1 MILLRTNKRGTSYWR
16 HPRWMVMLEKFGQK
30 AKSALRDFLA
40 DSPVTR
46 QYRRELEVEKLKSF
60 PTITVP
66 EHWES
71 GVLLSDKIEHYATRH
86 QMIEPF
92 FLSKL
97 KPAAYELSVGDLYS
111 IGGKTFTLSA
121 DRPDEEIVIKPF
133 EVVVIQTLERLNLP
147 EFMIARWNVRVR
159 WAYQGLLWVGAAQ
172 VDPGYRGFLSCP
184 LYNLSDSTVRLRRG
198 QEIAVM
204 DFVTTTQPT
213 DESRKYRYNPYKRSR
228 VLFEDYEP
236 NELKSALATQAQE
249 RLHSVEQSV
258 KELGARVDAAI
269 IVIATAVGILVAGL
283 ALFVS
288 KEYPEV
294 ITRFSPTYL
303 VALVALI
310 TAILAFIHS
319 TYRHIVV
326 ERRRFL
332 ALFVF
337 DFLTVAVLIWAL
349 LDLRAIIARSGSVPP
364 PTTPPTQTEKA
375 KP

>member
-1 MILLRTNKRGTSYWR
+1 MI
-16 HPRWMVMLEKFGQK
+16 Q
-30 AKSALRDFLA
+30 
-40 DSPVTR
+40 
-46 QYRRELEVEKLKSF
+46 
-60 PTITVP
+60 
-66 EHWES
+66 
-71 GVLLSDKIEHYATRH
+71 
-86 QMIEPF
+86 PF
-92 FLSKL
+92 FASKL

-111 IGGKTFTLSA
+111 IGGKTFTLSP
-121 DRPDEEIVIKPF
+121 DRPEQEIVIKPF
-133 EVVVIQTLERLNLP
+133 EVVIIQTLERLNLP

-159 WAYQGLLWVGAAQ
+159 WAYRGLLWVGAAQ
-172 VDPGYRGFLSCP
+172 VDPGYRGYLSCP

-204 DFVTTTQPT
+204 DFVTTTRPT
-213 DESRKYRYNPYKRSR
+213 EESRRHRYDPYKRSR

-236 NELKSALATQAQE
+236 NELKSALATQAHE

-294 ITRFSPTYL
+294 VTRFSPTYL

-319 TYRHIVV
+319 TYRHMVV
-326 ERRRFL
+326 ERRRFIWL
-332 ALFVF
+332 LIF
-337 DFLTVAVLIWAL
+337 DLTTVGVLIWAL
-349 LDLRAIIARSGSVPP
+349 MDLQAVAARSGSPRS
-364 PTTPPTQTEKA
+364 TPNAVSATEKP